1 MPAPDAPAA
10 TPPDPP
16 ARRAWD
22 RNERLGILNGWAVF
36 TGDGFLNVS
45 VVVSGFAA
53 RLGAPNWVIGL
64 LPAIAGGGW
73 MLPQLLVA
81 ARVRSAPYK
90 LPVYRSAA
98 FVRAATYVAMV
109 LIAALL
115 ADRPSLCLTL
125 FVLAML
131 ANALASGIS
140 GLPFLEVV
148 SKTVSPDRR
157 PRFFGTRNLYGGLLA
172 FGAGL
177 VVRAVLGSD
186 LAFPLNYALLFALGT
201 VAYTLG
207 YWVFGL
213 VHEPPDPPLPSQGF
227 RGELR
232 AIPGT
237 LRDPHFRAFL
247 TVRLLLAGASMS
259 EPFYAANALRT
270 LQFPAATLGAFVMAL
285 TAAAPLS
292 NVVWQRV
299 AERKGSRRI
308 IRYASVFYG
317 LAPVWALTVGALDL
331 GAWAYLGVF
340 VLTSVAAQG
349 FNLGHTNHLLNIA
362 PDGARSRYIGT
373 LNTLVGAA
381 LFTPVVGGLIADR
394 AGYAPVFTLSF
405 VLCAAAWWWC
415 GRLRRDA

>member
-1 MPAPDAPAA
+1 MPVPDAP
-10 TPPDPP
+10 P
-16 ARRAWD
+16 ALPEPAVPRRSWD

-36 TGDGFLNVS
+36 ACDGFLNVS
-45 VVVSGFAA
+45 VVISGFAA

-73 MLPQLLVA
+73 MLPQLLIA

-98 FVRAATYVAMV
+98 FIRAATYVSMV
-109 LIAALL
+109 LIAAFL
-115 ADRPSLCLTL
+115 ADQPALCLTL

-131 ANALASGIS
+131 ANALASGVA

-201 VAYTLG
+201 VAYTFG

-213 VHEPPDPPLPSQGF
+213 VTEPPDSPLPPQGF

-232 AIPGT
+232 AIPET

-259 EPFYAANALRT
+259 EPFFAVYALRA
-270 LQFPAATLGAFVMAL
+270 LHFPAAVLGAFVMAL

-317 LAPVWALTVGALDL
+317 LAPLWAFAVGALHL
-331 GAWAYLGVF
+331 WAWAYLGVF
-340 VLTSVAAQG
+340 ILTSVAAQG

-394 AGYAPVFTLSF
+394 AGYTPVFALSA

-415 GRLRRDA
+415 GKLRRDA